1 MSVKCRGNCGRAQR
15 NSWAAHQE
23 CDYMKIEELLYM
35 EIFILSKSFDAVIE
49 PRAVLLSRVSSYRK

>member
-1 MSVKCRGNCGRAQR
+1 
-15 NSWAAHQE
+15 
-23 CDYMKIEELLYM
+23 MKIEELLYM